1 MVKRARDEHRQ
12 AIEWLNQHTDSNIGF
27 FLLEIELW
35 QIGDSEKAPRFNI
48 VEKPNDWTKT
58 MKSIEGLS
66 NTDLLKLEFWTGF
79 NDAMSNKLHRSLA
92 SIT

>member
-1 MVKRARDEHRQ
+1 MVR
-12 AIEWLNQHTDSNIGF
+12 
-27 FLLEIELW
+27 LW
-35 QIGDSEKAPRFNI
+35 QMVDSEKAPHFNI

-66 NTDLLKLEFWTGF
+66 NTDLLKLEVWTGF

-92 SIT
+92 SST